1 MRCST
6 RVCSCLTHKHQF
18 CLKIADDKHPSLFC
32 CIAWLNAKSARGSK
46 KIGATTLSITRLNTI
61 IFSIIKKKMWH
72 SAWLSIMVLSL
83 VMLSVVA
90 PIFLLPLALFAFNQ
104 AMQQNKLGCL
114 SSAILRQ
121 NWCLWVRQER
131 TRVEHPIARSRK
143 FEMFSIAVTENAFV
157 WTMLKEEWGQINR
170 YFKVLQLTFLNL
182 QSGSLYY
189 KAFYGRNCCY
199 VVIG

>member
-1 MRCST
+1 MGCST
-6 RVCSCLTHKHQF
+6 RVRSCLTHKHQF

-46 KIGATTLSITRLNTI
+46 KIGATTLSITRLNTMI
-61 IFSIIKKKMWH
+61 LSQAECHIFFFIM
-72 SAWLSIMVLSL
+72 LNIMVLSL

-121 NWCLWVRQER
+121 N
-131 TRVEHPIARSRK
+131 
-143 FEMFSIAVTENAFV
+143 
-157 WTMLKEEWGQINR
+157 
-170 YFKVLQLTFLNL
+170 
-182 QSGSLYY
+182 
-189 KAFYGRNCCY
+189 
-199 VVIG
+199 